1 MQETDVEKPV
11 QWRTGFLEFICV
23 RNRYE
28 LRLYMVNG
36 HDGQRHAGYES
47 GELFRFFHHA
57 VFDPFAKDAAEGIDQ
72 GNGP

>member
-1 MQETDVEKPV
+1 
-11 QWRTGFLEFICV
+11 
-23 RNRYE
+23 
-28 LRLYMVNG
+28 MVNG

-72 GNGP
+72 GNGTVGAGNGVRFEALQSAGDFRGEFL